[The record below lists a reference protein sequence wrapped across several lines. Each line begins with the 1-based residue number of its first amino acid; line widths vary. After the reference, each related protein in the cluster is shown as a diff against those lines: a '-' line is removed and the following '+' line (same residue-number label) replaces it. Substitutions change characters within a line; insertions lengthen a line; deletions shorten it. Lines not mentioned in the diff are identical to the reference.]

1 MFFRIFFRQNG
12 PIFPP
17 VHPVN
22 THFSPLSSDI
32 KTFFAQVTSFRFVGA
47 SIARPC
53 SKILRIRRSPMR
65 RRKIYVLDG
74 QWPPL
79 HILSDPGRKSA
90 EKGTPFGVPLRSL
103 AAAAVSLAAATHVA
117 AVAEQQDQN
126 DDPPPV
132 VVQAA
137 AQTVIVVAHNRYLR
151 DFSLSIA
158 AHTPC
163 YDLQPFLCAPR
174 KSFSELT
181 EKKMCV
187 KFVADSK
194 FPMIEGR

>member
-22 THFSPLSSDI
+22 THFFPLSSDI
-32 KTFFAQVTSFRFVGA
+32 KTFFAQVASFRFVGA

-65 RRKIYVLDG
+65 RRKIYVPDG

-103 AAAAVSLAAATHVA
+103 AAAAISLAAATHVA
-117 AVAEQQDQN
+117 AVAEQKDQD

-132 VVQAA
+132 VAA
-137 AQTVIVVAHNRYLR
+137 EAVTDAVIVAHKITSE
-151 DFSLSIA
+151 DGFE
-158 AHTPC
+158 
-163 YDLQPFLCAPR
+163 LCC
-174 KSFSELT
+174 SFHGIP
-181 EKKMCV
+181 K
-187 KFVADSK
+187 DS
-194 FPMIEGR
+194 FCAGVPG